1 VLNEKTRLATGSR
14 VIFYFSIAIGVELIR
29 HADLPCLEED
39 ACIWDLTR
47 FRGLQKR
54 QRLSGV
60 YAFATRGTCEAV
72 RLLAFATRG

>member
-47 FRGLQKR
+47 FRGPSKTAKAERSLCFCDAR
-54 QRLSGV
+54 NL
-60 YAFATRGTCEAV
+60 
-72 RLLAFATRG
+72 